1 MVFRPGGGSV
11 FAVKFEEDV
20 MDVVYLFHENDS
32 VRLPFF
38 DYDKALFTRI
48 LHTRLCRWDNPHQR
62 FTLAQKDCAALIK
75 QALDGAP
82 YVEVNAK
89 RADTVVVG
97 NFFSSEAA
105 VDETPVAVQLA
116 DGGETRTYQKCL
128 PDMLSLSWIEKI
140 ETELR
145 SRKYSPRTRAAYVH
159 YNKDLCRFLQKTPE
173 NITPEDIK
181 KYLSYQEKEKA
192 LSSSS
197 MNLALSSFK
206 FFYNHV
212 VKQNIAGGQRRPK
225 QDLKL
230 PVVLSMPEIKK
241 LLAAKNNIKH
251 RLLLML
257 VYSAGLR
264 VSEVVSLKKEDVDSR
279 RKLIHV
285 VSGKGR
291 KDRYTL
297 LSDQVIQCLAIYQAA
312 CKIETWLFPG
322 ASPDSHLSVRSA
334 QHICESALRDAN
346 VGKNASIHSLRH
358 AFATH
363 LLENGTDI
371 RYIQELLGHASI
383 RTTERYTHVAR
394 RKALA
399 IRSPLDNLQDDN

>member
-1 MVFRPGGGSV
+1 
-11 FAVKFEEDV
+11 
-20 MDVVYLFHENDS
+20 MDVVYLFHENGG
-32 VRLPFF
+32 VQLPFF
-38 DYDKALFTRI
+38 DYDKVLFTRI
-48 LHTRLCRWDNPHQR
+48 LQTRLCQWDKQRQR
-62 FTLAQKDCAALIK
+62 FTLAQKDCAALVK
-75 QALDGAP
+75 QALDGVP
-82 YVEVNAK
+82 YVEVNADC
-89 RADTVVVG
+89 ANTVFVG
-97 NFFSSEAA
+97 NFFSDDAA
-105 VDETPVAVQLA
+105 VGKAAQLA
-116 DGGETRTYQKCL
+116 DNGAARARQKRL
-128 PDMLSLSWIEKI
+128 PDMLSPAWIKKI

-145 SRKYSPRTRAAYVH
+145 SRKYSPQTRAAYVH
-159 YNKDLCRFLQKTPE
+159 YNKDLCLFLRKTPE
-173 NITPEDIK
+173 NIAPEDIK
-181 KYLSYQEKEKA
+181 KYLSYQEKEKG

-206 FFYNHV
+206 FFYHHV

-225 QDLKL
+225 QDQKL
-230 PVVLSMPEIKK
+230 PVILSMPEIKK
-241 LLAAKNNIKH
+241 ILTAKNNIKH

-264 VSEVVSLKKEDVDSR
+264 VSEVISLKKENIDPR
-279 RKLIHV
+279 RKLIHI

-297 LSDQVIQCLAIYQAA
+297 LSDQVIQCLEIYQTA

-322 ASPDSHLSVRSA
+322 ASPNSHLSVRSA

-363 LLENGTDI
+363 LLENGVDI

-399 IRSPLDNLQDDN
+399 IRSPLDTL

>member
-1 MVFRPGGGSV
+1 M
-11 FAVKFEEDV
+11 E
-20 MDVVYLFHENDS
+20 VVYLFHENGS
-32 VRLPFF
+32 VRVPFF
-38 DYDKALFTRI
+38 DYDKTLFTRI
-48 LHTRLCRWDNPHQR
+48 AQTRLCRWDSQGQH
-62 FTLAQKDCAALIK
+62 FTLERKDCAALIQ
-75 QALDGAP
+75 QALAGTP

-89 RADTVVVG
+89 GAGTVFVG
-97 NFFSSEAA
+97 NFFSGHATVAEVAQIVDDQEAR
-105 VDETPVAVQLA
+105 V
-116 DGGETRTYQKCL
+116 YQKYS
-128 PDMLSLSWIEKI
+128 PDMFSPSWIEKI
-140 ETELR
+140 EMELR
-145 SRKYSPRTRAAYVH
+145 SRKYSPQTRAVYVH
-159 YNKDLCRFLQKTPE
+159 YNKDLCCFLQKTPE

-181 KYLSYQEKEKA
+181 KYLSYQEKERG

-212 VKQNIAGGQRRPK
+212 VKQNIVDSQRRPK
-225 QDLKL
+225 QDQKL
-230 PVVLSMPEIKK
+230 PAVLSMPEIKK
-241 LLAAKNNIKH
+241 MLTVKNNIKH
-251 RLLLML
+251 KLLLML

-264 VSEVVSLKKEDVDSR
+264 VSEVVSLKKEDIDPR
-279 RKLIHV
+279 RKLIRV

-297 LSDQVIQCLAIYQAA
+297 LSDQVIKCLETYQAA
-312 CKIETWLFPG
+312 YKIETWLFPG
-322 ASPDSHLSVRSA
+322 ASPGSHLSIRSA

-346 VGKNASIHSLRH
+346 VGKDASIHSLRH

-394 RKALA
+394 HKALA
-399 IRSPLDNLQDDN
+399 IRSPLDNLEEDNS

>member
-1 MVFRPGGGSV
+1 M
-11 FAVKFEEDV
+11 E
-20 MDVVYLFHENDS
+20 VVYLFHENGE

-38 DYDKALFTRI
+38 DYDKALFSRI
-48 LHTRLCRWDNPHQR
+48 LHTRLCRWDNQHQR
-62 FTLAQKDCAALIK
+62 FTLARKDCAALIK
-75 QALDGAP
+75 QALGGAP

-89 RADTVVVG
+89 RAGTVFVG
-97 NFFSSEAA
+97 NFFSGHAAVGEAA
-105 VDETPVAVQLA
+105 QIA
-116 DGGETRTYQKCL
+116 DNGKTRTYQKCL
-128 PDMLSLSWIEKI
+128 PDILSPAWIEKI
-140 ETELR
+140 ELELR
-145 SRKYSPRTRAAYVH
+145 SRKYSPQTRAMYVH

-181 KYLSYQEKEKA
+181 KYLSYQEKEKS

-225 QDLKL
+225 QDQKL

-241 LLAAKNNIKH
+241 LLEAKNNIKH

-264 VSEVVSLKKEDVDSR
+264 VSEVVSLKKENIDPQ

-285 VSGKGR
+285 VSGKGQ

-297 LSDQVIQCLAIYQAA
+297 LSDQVVQCLEIYQAT

-346 VGKNASIHSLRH
+346 IGKNASIHSLRH

-383 RTTERYTHVAR
+383 RTTERYTHVAHH
-394 RKALA
+394 KALA
-399 IRSPLDNLQDDN
+399 IRSPLDDL

>member
-1 MVFRPGGGSV
+1 M
-11 FAVKFEEDV
+11 E
-20 MDVVYLFHENDS
+20 VVYLFHENGG
-32 VRLPFF
+32 VRLPIF
-38 DYDKALFTRI
+38 DHDKTLFTRI
-48 LHTRLCRWDNPHQR
+48 AHTRLCRWDDLRQH
-62 FTLAQKDCAALIK
+62 FTLAQKDCPALIK
-75 QALDGAP
+75 QALYGAP

-89 RADTVVVG
+89 GAGTVSVG
-97 NFFSSEAA
+97 NFFSGDAA
-105 VDETPVAVQLA
+105 VGGKTQIA
-116 DGGETRTYQKCL
+116 DAGKKRTSQKRL
-128 PDMLSLSWIEKI
+128 PDMLSPSWIEKT

-145 SRKYSPRTRAAYVH
+145 SRKYSPQTRAAYVH
-159 YNKDLCRFLQKTPE
+159 YNRDLCRFLQKTPE
-173 NITPEDIK
+173 HITPEDIK
-181 KYLSYQEKEKA
+181 KYLAYQEKEKG
-192 LSSSS
+192 LSASS

-212 VKQNIAGGQRRPK
+212 VKQNIAGEQHRPK
-225 QDLKL
+225 QDKKL
-230 PVVLSMPEIKK
+230 PAVLSMPEVKK
-241 LLAAKNNIKH
+241 MLAAKNNIKH

-264 VSEVVSLKKEDVDSR
+264 VSEVVSLKKDDIDPR
-279 RKLIHV
+279 RKLIRV

-297 LSDQVIQCLAIYQAA
+297 LSDQVIQCLEIYQAA
-312 CKIETWLFPG
+312 CRIETWLFPG

-358 AFATH
+358 TFATH

-394 RKALA
+394 RKALS
-399 IRSPLDNLQDDN
+399 IRSPLDNLEEDFNP